1 MSEDSWLLFQLTL
14 DRINNCE
21 LTLTIV
27 RTVKDP
33 IRTIKATIVPEN
45 GRNNSQQCCV
55 PLHGVKS
62 LTGGFKLCATT
73 PNNTQ
78 QHATGCANGRNM

>member
-45 GRNNSQQCCV
+45 GYYFLDHSY
-55 PLHGVKS
+55 
-62 LTGGFKLCATT
+62 LCLAF
-73 PNNTQ
+73 
-78 QHATGCANGRNM
+78 